1 MGWRNVARTVV
12 PGQARGFANRS
23 PTRTGSTAM
32 RSLFFLL
39 LLGALLATVALI
51 TRSGILARNDP
62 RDRPVNSAMR
72 EAMDKRVPQVS
83 TQDDLYL
90 TEHYQSAVRR
100 NSGLRYVIRGAGTG
114 TATPPPGSEVI
125 AHYEGRL
132 LDGSSFDSSY
142 RRGTPFVFRVGTGAV
157 IKGWDEAFLLMK
169 KGEKRTLII
178 PHWLAYGEKGRPPK
192 IPGKA
197 TLVFEVELL
206 DWR

>member
-1 MGWRNVARTVV
+1 
-12 PGQARGFANRS
+12 
-23 PTRTGSTAM
+23 M
-32 RSLFFLL
+32 RSLLFLL

-114 TATPPPGSEVI
+114 AATPPPGSEVI

-157 IKGWDEAFLLMK
+157 IK
-169 KGEKRTLII
+169 I
-178 PHWLAYGEKGRPPK
+178 GR
-192 IPGKA
+192 A
-197 TLVFEVELL
+197 HV
-206 DWR
+206 

>member
-1 MGWRNVARTVV
+1 
-12 PGQARGFANRS
+12 
-23 PTRTGSTAM
+23 M

-142 RRGTPFVFRVGTGAV
+142 RRGTPFVFRVRSEEHTS
-157 IKGWDEAFLLMK
+157 
-169 KGEKRTLII
+169 
-178 PHWLAYGEKGRPPK
+178 
-192 IPGKA
+192 
-197 TLVFEVELL
+197 ELQSH
-206 DWR
+206 